1 MTTVTKPNFDNIL
14 HLIQELA
21 INQKEDRLHLQET
34 DRLLKAQSQ
43 ATDRLLKEQFQA
55 IGENIKETERLL
67 KEQSA
72 ATDRKIKE
80 VSTQIGHLTNR
91 LGEFVEEMVR
101 PAVLKLFRKRGVQVN
116 QVLRNLI
123 AYDAQGEKLSEVDL
137 LAINTDIAI
146 VVECKMQLTIDHV
159 NDHLDRLTQFKHH
172 FAQYANQTIFGAI
185 ASIVL
190 PDDVARYAYR
200 QGLFVLAQSGDAVII
215 RNDDKFRPK
224 HW

>member
-34 DRLLKAQSQ
+34 DRLLKEQSQ
-43 ATDRLLKEQFQA
+43 ATDRLIKEQYQA
-55 IGENIKETERLL
+55 TDRLL

-80 VSTQIGHLTNR
+80 VSTQVGHLTNR

-146 VVECKMQLTIDHV
+146 VVECKTQLTIDHV
-159 NDHLDRLTQFKHH
+159 NDHLDRLTQFKHN